1 LFSLEQDIKL
11 KPHPRYVSAAMQ
23 SSVATRLRKRPADA
37 AALPAA
43 AAARQ
48 SGIATRC
55 RGTPAAAAAALPAGP
70 QPWDLRQTNRLSA
83 DGRIIPL
90 TLTFCNRRGGCGKTT
105 NATAV
110 AYALAYRG
118 YDVLFI
124 DTDAQTDA
132 SQFFLAQK
140 LDDEQKNFST
150 QANFSAHTAI
160 GLMTM

>member
-1 LFSLEQDIKL
+1 MT
-11 KPHPRYVSAAMQ
+11 PHPRHLSAAMQ
-23 SSVATRLRKRPADA
+23 SGVATRLRKRPSSSSN
-37 AALPAA
+37 ALPA

-48 SGIATRC
+48 SGIATRY
-55 RGTPAAAAAALPAGP
+55 RGPPAAATAALPAGP
-70 QPWDLRQTNRLSA
+70 QPWGPRQTNRLSA